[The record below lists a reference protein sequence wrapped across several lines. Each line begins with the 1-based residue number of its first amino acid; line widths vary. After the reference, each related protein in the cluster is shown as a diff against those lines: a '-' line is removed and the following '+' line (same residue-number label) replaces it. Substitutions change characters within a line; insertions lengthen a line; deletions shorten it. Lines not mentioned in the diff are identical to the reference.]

1 MPRELLLQLLRE
13 LYPTVSQDGEEGEA
27 GGGGSAAGAAAGAAG
42 AGAGEAE
49 DENVTIRKL
58 REEVKAAERRL
69 KAVEGL
75 DPKVYK
81 EATEK
86 VDKLERELRERE
98 ALTAAE
104 RQRLEQKANEGI
116 QAAKKEA
123 ETERAARVR
132 LQTHTLAKAAFEKA
146 QGQDGAD
153 DDGRTYFDGFMSLV
167 GERHLRLDDNGAL
180 YVVDA
185 QGDPVQSP
193 DGKGRISPAEWMK
206 SVADKS
212 PVVGTFFKSQFGTG
226 SGMQSSR
233 GVVTRGLPALKDLT
247 PGQRRDLAWGEPA

>member
-13 LYPTVSQDGEEGEA
+13 LYPTVTQEDEEGEA

-42 AGAGEAE
+42 TGEAE
-49 DENVTIRKL
+49 EEDGQPENVRKL
-58 REEVKAAERRL
+58 LEKLRTAERRL

-75 DPKVYK
+75 DPKVYR
-81 EATEK
+81 EATSK
-86 VDKLERELRERE
+86 VEQLERELRERE

-104 RQRLEQKANEGI
+104 RQRLEQKANDGI
-116 QAAKKEA
+116 LAAKKEA
-123 ETERAARVR
+123 EAERAARVE
-132 LQTHTLAKAAFEKA
+132 LQTRTLAKAAFELAK
-146 QGQDGAD
+146 GQDGAD
-153 DDGRTYFDGFMSLV
+153 DDGRTYFDGFMSLM
-167 GERHLRLDDNGAL
+167 GKHLRLDDNGAL

-233 GVVTRGLPALKDLT
+233 GVATRGLPALKDLT

>member
-13 LYPTVSQDGEEGEA
+13 LYPTVTQEGDEGE
-27 GGGGSAAGAAAGAAG
+27 GGGGASSAATAAPAAP
-42 AGAGEAE
+42 ADAGEDNAAK
-49 DENVTIRKL
+49 TIAKL
-58 REEVKAAERRL
+58 REEIKAAERRL

-81 EATEK
+81 DATTKAEQ
-86 VDKLERELRERE
+86 LERELRERE

-116 QAAKKEA
+116 LAAKAEA
-123 ETERAARVR
+123 ETERNARIR
-132 LQTHTLAKAAFEKA
+132 LQTRTAAKAAFELAK
-146 QGQDGAD
+146 GQDGAD
-153 DDGRTYFDGFMSLV
+153 ADGRTFFDGFMALV
-167 GERHLRLDDNGAL
+167 GDKHLRLDDNNNL

-193 DGKGRISPAEWMK
+193 DGKGRISPDAWMK
-206 SVADKS
+206 QVADSS
-212 PVVGTFFKSQFGTG
+212 PVVGTFFKSAFGTG
-226 SGMQSSR
+226 SGMTSSR
-233 GVVTRGLPALKDLT
+233 GVVTRGLPSLKDLT